1 MEMPTGRWDF
11 DRYLNVSFADTGH
24 ETGLF
29 DANIKAGRKILYDPN
44 IESYVVFHSRTS
56 WLLLVIESNLRRT
69 CIHTV
74 RNGI

>member
-29 DANIKAGRKILYDPN
+29 DANIKARRKILYLD
-44 IESYVVFHSRTS
+44 HK
-56 WLLLVIESNLRRT
+56 
-69 CIHTV
+69 
-74 RNGI
+74 